1 MKKPAS
7 LRLLLSVAVLSLV
20 TVSSAGITPANAQ
33 DQTATA
39 DQSSSEAVPEMR
51 TRIMTALTGWEV
63 SEYLERNDVIF
74 VPVGPVE
81 QNGGAPVDVEYVIP
95 LAYAQELAER
105 ADGLVLPHL
114 TYFYPGGT
122 TTSPA
127 TVYVSTSESLP
138 YLKAITRSLI
148 RQGFR
153 RIIFLT
159 SHGPSGNTMLPLVR
173 ETFDEYH
180 VPVLW
185 MDTGMVREHIPGE
198 GPPRFGD
205 GPPNARNLVTYGAYE
220 LVGRLEDMPVGL
232 SQPEHP
238 IERDPSNLSR
248 YVPPFNGTPAGSFYS
263 DPVLHGGFVR
273 PVTEEER
280 EEWGTEGA
288 EYIRSLVDSF
298 DVNGMLEELRRRD
311 EYTRVLE
318 ERYGDLLPRFDR

>member
-1 MKKPAS
+1 MKIPIRSRMLLSLAAAS
-7 LRLLLSVAVLSLV
+7 LMVGANVVAS
-20 TVSSAGITPANAQ
+20 PAIAQ
-33 DQTATA
+33 DGGAEQHESG
-39 DQSSSEAVPEMR
+39 DAVPQMR
-51 TRIMTALTGWEV
+51 TRMMTALTGWEV

-74 VPVGPVE
+74 VPVGPTE
-81 QNGGAPVDVEYVIP
+81 QNGGAPIDVEYVIP
-95 LAYAQELAER
+95 LAYAQELAEK

-138 YLKAITRSLI
+138 YLKALTRSLI

-153 RIIFLT
+153 RIVFLT
-159 SHGPSGNTMLPLVR
+159 SHGPSGNTLLPLVR

-185 MDTGMVREHIPGE
+185 MDTGMVREVVPGE
-198 GPPRFGD
+198 GPPAFGS
-205 GPPNARNLVTYGAYE
+205 GPPNGRNLVTYGAYE
-220 LVGRLEDMPVGL
+220 IVGRLNDMPVGV

-273 PVTEEER
+273 AVTEEER
-280 EEWGTEGA
+280 EQLGTEGA
-288 EYIRSLVDSF
+288 AYIRSLVDAF
-298 DVNGMLEELRRRD
+298 DVNGMLEELRKRD

-318 ERYGDLLPRFDR
+318 ERYGDLLPRHDR

>member
-1 MKKPAS
+1 MKTPINF
-7 LRLLLSVAVLSLV
+7 RMLLSVAALSLMAGA
-20 TVSSAGITPANAQ
+20 SAGLTPAAAQ
-33 DQTATA
+33 DRAAASQPA
-39 DQSSSEAVPEMR
+39 SSDAVPEMR
-51 TRIMTALTGWEV
+51 TRMMTALTGWEV
-63 SEYLERNDVIF
+63 SEYLKRNDVIF
-74 VPVGPVE
+74 VPVGPTE
-81 QNGGAPVDVEYVIP
+81 QNGGAPIDIEYVIP
-95 LAYAQELAER
+95 LAYAQELAEK

-153 RIIFLT
+153 RIVFLT

-185 MDTGMVREHIPGE
+185 MDTGMVREVVPGE
-198 GPPRFGD
+198 SRPGFGG

-248 YVPPFNGTPAGSFYS
+248 YVPPYNGTPAGSFYS

-273 PVTEEER
+273 PVTEEQR
-280 EEWGTEGA
+280 EQWGTEGA
-288 EYIRSLVDSF
+288 EYIRSLVESF
-298 DVNGMLEELRRRD
+298 DVNGMLAELRKRD
-311 EYTRVLE
+311 EYTRVIE

>member
-1 MKKPAS
+1 MKNATR
-7 LRLLLSVAVLSLV
+7 LRKLLSVAALSLV
-20 TVSSAGITPANAQ
+20 AVANAGVTPANAQ
-33 DQTATA
+33 DRSTTA
-39 DQSSSEAVPEMR
+39 DQTSSEEVPEMR

-63 SEYLERNDVIF
+63 SQYLERNDVIF
-74 VPVGPVE
+74 VPVGPAEV
-81 QNGGAPVDVEYVIP
+81 NGGSPIDVEYVIP
-95 LAYAQELAER
+95 LAYAQELAEKG
-105 ADGLVLPHL
+105 DGLVLPHL

-138 YLKAITRSLI
+138 YLKALTRSLI

-153 RIIFLT
+153 RIVFLT

-173 ETFDEYH
+173 EIFDEYH

-198 GPPRFGD
+198 GPPAFGD
-205 GPPNARNLVTYGAYE
+205 GPPNARQLVTFGSYE
-220 LVGRLEDMPVGL
+220 LVGRLEDIPVGL
-232 SQPEHP
+232 SQPQHEV
-238 IERDPSNLSR
+238 ERDPSQLSR
-248 YVPPFNGTPAGSFYS
+248 YVPPFNGTPAGSFFS

-273 PVTEEER
+273 PITEEQR

-288 EYIRSLVDSF
+288 EYIRSQVAEF
-298 DVNGMLEELRRRD
+298 DVNGMLEELRKRD